1 MNEEINSKIAQ
12 KKIAA
17 DNIAYKIENMKF
29 SIATKQR
36 AIAKLEADLE
46 RQQDSIT
53 RMEELAKTHAPLE
66 DRLNEVRERVAELMR
81 EHVWDPTDPE
91 SVHLNKTE
99 EWQALVAEAKEL
111 ELQTKDTLP
120 TVMAIFYGKA

>member
-29 SIATKQR
+29 SIETKNR

-46 RQQDSIT
+46 RQRTSIA
-53 RMEELAKTHAPLE
+53 RMEELAETHAPLE
-66 DRLNEVRERVAELMR
+66 ERLLWVRGRIAEMTR
-81 EHVWDPTDPE
+81 DYAWDSTDPAALRLKDTPE
-91 SVHLNKTE
+91 YVALIAEGKDLE
-99 EWQALVAEAKEL
+99 E
-111 ELQTKDTLP
+111 QTKDALP
-120 TVMAIFYGKA
+120 TVMSIFYGKA